1 MEEGV
6 WNILQSPTFKTKER
20 GTIMFTPLRTLAPG
34 AVWTNMR
41 VLESADKESFR
52 RYVSVEL
59 RNGTWLA
66 SPTRAA
72 ITSPSADRDLMKHS
86 VVQCE
91 GTYSVRVV
99 RVQ

>member
-1 MEEGV
+1 M
-6 WNILQSPTFKTKER
+6 
-20 GTIMFTPLRTLAPG
+20 APG

-72 ITSPSADRDLMKHS
+72 ITSPSADRDLMKYGG
-86 VVQCE
+86 VQRE
-91 GTYSVRVV
+91 GTYSVGVV
-99 RVQ
+99 GAQ